1 MNRIREYNYKYQVL
15 ITPTMPYHTNFELLV
30 GNWTDEHLRNYYIL
44 EFDNMGDAHCEAMKH
59 PDIDWQKLV
68 LLHQN
73 SYYDLKK
80 LIKTILDDHR
90 FIGEFEPKIF
100 TPEELKNKMFDRV
113 MYNGRRFTLKYNMN
127 DVISFHIINPFT
139 KNLIEIAKYLESNGR
154 LRIFR
159 KFVNNGVI
167 HLIGRTD
174 VGTTFE
180 IGLWP
185 TMISQWAR
193 WADENPQISNENK
206 KYTFIESLKKQEKL
220 DGGFELR

>member
-1 MNRIREYNYKYQVL
+1 
-15 ITPTMPYHTNFELLV
+15 
-30 GNWTDEHLRNYYIL
+30 
-44 EFDNMGDAHCEAMKH
+44 
-59 PDIDWQKLV
+59 
-68 LLHQN
+68 
-73 SYYDLKK
+73 
-80 LIKTILDDHR
+80 
-90 FIGEFEPKIF
+90 
-100 TPEELKNKMFDRV
+100 
-113 MYNGRRFTLKYNMN
+113 MN